1 MRIRLFLAILLIPQI
16 LIVNY
21 LKNNPSFV
29 EDYYVRFIYDNLLK
43 INLFLFSKIEI
54 PFGEILYVIILL
66 LAICFFVKIF
76 SFKSSNFLN
85 LLAFLSILYFF
96 FYFSWGLNYFRPS
109 LSDKL
114 NIKSEYKFIEL
125 DRTIDKIILEINSE
139 ASSLKKDISRLEII
153 NLTNTTDSNI
163 KKSII
168 PEIFLYQRVSGH
180 FIPFTSEAVYVDK
193 IPLVDIP
200 IVIFHEQAHQN
211 GFADE
216 GEASFIAISK
226 AIQNKDSFIRYSGYF
241 NALINLLNE
250 VEKKYPKELD
260 SYIAKL
266 DEKVISEIKL
276 VQNFWSK
283 YSDNIFDKAQN
294 YIYDLYLKSNN
305 QDAGIM
311 TYNLVSIY
319 IIEFYERKDILNL
332 LK

>member
-1 MRIRLFLAILLIPQI
+1 MRIRLLLAILLIPQI

-109 LSDKL
+109 LIDKL

-226 AIQNKDSFIRYSGYF
+226 AIQNKDPFIRYSGYF

-305 QDAGIM
+305 QEAGIM